1 MILCVGGATA
11 GLTQERSP
19 DIESPNVDPE
29 MVAAQSQAR
38 ATLPRFWKALGNPGP
53 GEEGFALKVAI
64 PVGVDGTEYVWMVDI
79 ERPGSWITGVPNNVP
94 LDATWLLPGERTD
107 IDANRISDWM
117 FMRNGKIVGNFTL
130 RPALKHMPPEEAARY
145 RAMLEEP

>member
-1 MILCVGGATA
+1 
-11 GLTQERSP
+11 
-19 DIESPNVDPE
+19 
-29 MVAAQSQAR
+29 
-38 ATLPRFWKALGNPGP
+38 
-53 GEEGFALKVAI
+53 
-64 PVGVDGTEYVWMVDI
+64 MVDI

-130 RPALKHMPPEEAARY
+130 RPALKRMPPEEAARY